1 MKIAFRDFLLTP
13 SLRHPGPMVAAWLTL
28 CLFAAG
34 ALVIH
39 LAGPGTVIDN
49 SVGVWFLG
57 DDPNLAEY
65 ERNNVAFGNRE
76 WSILLINTP
85 SVADPVFL
93 RDLAKLTTD
102 LEAVPHIRRVL
113 SLANVRALT
122 RLPGGGP
129 TLVPL
134 LDPAAADPAI
144 GLRVGLAHLPSME
157 HLLLPQGWSTRT
169 AVLVQSDNFLHD
181 REPYR
186 LELVDAVHRLAS
198 ARASVRSHAFAG
210 TTVINAELNRSA
222 RRDALR
228 FYVLVTAMVLLFGWL
243 ALRDLRDL
251 LIVLAV
257 LTVAVV
263 APMGGIALLGI
274 PFNMVTILLPLILV
288 SLSVC
293 DVIHVINAFHG
304 QRRER
309 SAENAACAAIS
320 SLWTPCLWTSIV
332 TVAGM
337 LSLALSSVAP
347 IRQMGLATSAGLTL
361 AWASTMTMVPAL
373 LVLFWRKQPRGAN
386 APWVPGKYG
395 VRLLPLLRGRWR
407 WAWLVLAGVLALPV
421 AGLNRLRIDTN
432 YTRFFSPNTPVSRAY
447 GELAAAG
454 VAQSVVEIVVTAPHV
469 GGSADHGSYRRALG
483 ALESRAATL
492 PRVRNTLSEGQLLQ
506 SMDEALHGPA
516 SVSRWLSYSDAA
528 VAQLRAAARN
538 AGVAEFDDYS
548 TTDGQR
554 RRILLLTDYLSSSEL
569 HTLRDSVASIADE
582 VLPKDA
588 CASLQGTTVLWANMD
603 GEIGRTQMRSI
614 LMLAAVFVLLLPI
627 LFGSL
632 RLGLLGI
639 VINGLPLAMTFG
651 LMGLLGSRLNM
662 ATALI
667 GGVAIGSTVDSTL
680 FFINRFQ
687 AELAAGRKWAEAIEA
702 AVLGVG
708 DGIVIT
714 TGILAGGFLCM
725 IVSSF
730 SPTADFGIFTCFTIL
745 TGAFLDIVI
754 DPILLGFLAPRQPN
768 RSGHEPTPS

>member
-1 MKIAFRDFLLTP
+1 MRMSIRDCLLTP
-13 SLRHPGPMVAAWLTL
+13 SLRYPRRMVAGWLTL
-28 CLFAAG
+28 CLLAAG
-34 ALVIH
+34 ALMVQ
-39 LAGPGTVIDN
+39 LAGPRTVIDN

-65 ERNNVAFGNRE
+65 ESNNAAFGNRE
-76 WSILLINTP
+76 WSILLLDTA
-85 SVADPVFL
+85 SVVDPKFL
-93 RDLAKLTTD
+93 RDLARLTTD
-102 LEAVPHIRRVL
+102 LEAVPHVRRVL
-113 SLANVRALT
+113 SLASVRALT
-122 RLPGGGP
+122 LRPGRGP
-129 TLVPL
+129 TLAPL
-134 LDPAAADPAI
+134 LDPAASDPAAA
-144 GLRVGLAHLPSME
+144 LRLGLARLPSME
-157 HLLLPQGWSTRT
+157 RLLLPQGWGTHT

-198 ARASVRSHAFAG
+198 ARPSVRSHAFAG

-251 LIVLAV
+251 SIVLAV
-257 LTVAVV
+257 LTVAVLG
-263 APMGGIALLGI
+263 PMGGIALFGI

-293 DVIHVINAFHG
+293 DVVHVINAFHRE
-304 QRRER
+304 RRER
-309 SAENAACAAIS
+309 SAEDAVRAAVS
-320 SLWTPCLWTSIV
+320 TLWTPCLWTSIV

-347 IRQMGLATSAGLTL
+347 IRQMGLATSAGLAL
-361 AWASTMTMVPAL
+361 AWACTMTMVPAL
-373 LVLFWRKQPRGAN
+373 LVLFWRQPRAAN
-386 APWVPGKYG
+386 ARWVPGRYAA
-395 VRLLPLLRGRWR
+395 RLLPLLRGRWR
-407 WAWLVLAGVLALPV
+407 WAWLALAGVLVLPV
-421 AGLNRLRIDTN
+421 AGLNRLRIDTD
-432 YTRFFSPNTPVSRAY
+432 YTRFFSPSTPVSRAY

-454 VAQSVVEIVVTAPHV
+454 MAQSVVEIVVTTPPA
-469 GGSADHGSYRRALG
+469 GGSLDREPYRRGLA
-483 ALESRAATL
+483 ALESRAAKL

-506 SMDEALHGPA
+506 SVDEALNGYT
-516 SVSRWLSYSDAA
+516 SVARWITYPDAA
-528 VAQLRAAARN
+528 VAQLRAAARS
-538 AGVAEFDDYS
+538 AGMTELDDYS
-548 TTDGQR
+548 TPDGRR

-569 HTLRDSVASIADE
+569 HALRDSVAAIADE

-588 CASLQGTTVLWANMD
+588 RASLQGTTVLWANMD
-603 GEIGRTQMRSI
+603 GEIGRTQVRSI

-627 LFGSL
+627 LFGSI

-687 AELAAGRKWAEAIEA
+687 AELAAGRTWADAIEA
-702 AVLGVG
+702 AVRGVG
-708 DGIVIT
+708 DGILIT

-725 IVSSF
+725 IVSTF
-730 SPTADFGIFTCFTIL
+730 QPTADFGIFTCFTIV
-745 TGAFLDIVI
+745 TGAFLDIII
-754 DPILLGFLAPRQPN
+754 DPILLGFMAPRGAPKDAALAK
-768 RSGHEPTPS
+768 